1 MKRYWQIAAARI
13 DEMTLRQRAMLF
25 SVVALL
31 VVVMAHALLLDPVLA
46 RQKALIDQVNR
57 DQSQL
62 NAVRA
67 QLESILKEGGAGQ
80 TPEEAEVRLLEE
92 KVAQAATALDDRK
105 RGFIAPARL
114 PVLVKGLLGP
124 GRPVSLESLR
134 VVPGAPVEGAELY
147 RHGVE
152 LTLKGS
158 YFELLQ
164 YLSELEKPPARF
176 LWGEAELQVEKY
188 PEVRLT
194 VQLHTLSPQR
204 SLGL

>member
-92 KVAQAATALDDRK
+92 KVAQAATALGDRK

>member
-46 RQKALIDQVNR
+46 RQKALIDRVNR

-80 TPEEAEVRLLEE
+80 TPEEAEVRVLEE
-92 KVAQAATALDDRK
+92 KVAQAATALGDRK

-124 GRPVSLESLR
+124 GRPFSLESLR

-194 VQLHTLSPQR
+194 IQLHTLSPQR

>member
-25 SVVALL
+25 SVIALL

-46 RQKALIDQVNR
+46 RQKALIDRVNR

-80 TPEEAEVRLLEE
+80 TPLELEVRSLEE
-92 KVAQAATALDDRK
+92 KLAQATRALGERK

-134 VVPGAPVEGAELY
+134 VVPGEAVDGAELY

-152 LTLKGS
+152 ITLKGS
-158 YFELLQ
+158 YFDLLQ
-164 YLSELEKPPARF
+164 YLAELEKPPARF